1 MPTTRPVATTPTRTH
16 AHARRLLLATGLT
29 LTAGAAIALL
39 APSAHAQ
46 DAWPSKPMR
55 IVVPFAPGGT
65 TDILARAIA
74 PRVEQGAG
82 PKRDC

>member
-46 DAWPSKPMR
+46 DRTPWP
-55 IVVPFAPGGT
+55 T
-65 TDILARAIA
+65 TDILAHAHRGAVCARWHHRHPWPA
-74 PRVEQGAG
+74 PL
-82 PKRDC
+82 PPS